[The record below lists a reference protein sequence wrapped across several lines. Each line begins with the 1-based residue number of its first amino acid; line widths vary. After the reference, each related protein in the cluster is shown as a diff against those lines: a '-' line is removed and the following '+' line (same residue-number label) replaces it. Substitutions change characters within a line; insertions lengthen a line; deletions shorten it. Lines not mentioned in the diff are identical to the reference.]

1 MVFVADA
8 LKNENIPH
16 FFIRSINLLLIL
28 KIDRKERYTIE
39 DVSNFIME
47 MIEKKNVLE
56 EFLYDRTAYDAMV
69 LNRPLHEKVV
79 QDRKENACHSGVGT
93 WRDWG
98 V

>member
-1 MVFVADA
+1 M
-8 LKNENIPH
+8 
-16 FFIRSINLLLIL
+16 
-28 KIDRKERYTIE
+28 KIDSKERNTME

-47 MIEKKNVLE
+47 IIEKKTFLE

-79 QDRKENACHSGVGT
+79 QDRKENACHPGVGT